1 MSLKFKKNGIVQ
13 ILKPHQLIAVF
24 LAGTVGTL
32 IAYLICNIYQAICFG
47 IIVGLFAYSFLLSLE
62 EKPPSDRN

>member
-1 MSLKFKKNGIVQ
+1 MQ

-24 LAGTVGTL
+24 IAATIGTL

-47 IIVGLFAYSFLLSLE
+47 MIVAVFAYSFILSME
-62 EKPPSDRN
+62 AQKPPDQKL